1 MEAVLGA
8 AANSSFIDK
17 FYGSKKNN
25 NHGTTEYEAI
35 EEIIESLKE
44 DGYDPY
50 GTETV
55 RCVRVATLS
64 STIIVHPYHP
74 YYQQIDCIL
83 AGLMLFV
90 SLSIV
95 YICLRKY
102 LTGEGPK
109 R

>member
-25 NHGTTEYEAI
+25 NHGTTEAI

-44 DGYDPY
+44 DGYDPP

-55 RCVRVATLS
+55 RCVRVATHLS

-74 YYQQIDCIL
+74 YY
-83 AGLMLFV
+83 
-90 SLSIV
+90 V
-95 YICLRKY
+95 YVI
-102 LTGEGPK
+102 
-109 R
+109 